1 LLLPLIP
8 QELNMLPLHSRL
20 KYGKFFIHGLALCLL
35 LASSFATHA
44 NPGDSR
50 ESREHR
56 EPRAQSER
64 REPERRQEQ
73 PRARISASQAAAM
86 VEQRYGGKVMN
97 VQARQ
102 GNSGVIYSVKILQSS
117 GHMRTVNVD
126 GQSGAILN

>member
-35 LASSFATHA
+35 LASSFATLA
-44 NPGDSR
+44 NPRDSR
-50 ESREHR
+50 ESR
-56 EPRAQSER
+56 ER